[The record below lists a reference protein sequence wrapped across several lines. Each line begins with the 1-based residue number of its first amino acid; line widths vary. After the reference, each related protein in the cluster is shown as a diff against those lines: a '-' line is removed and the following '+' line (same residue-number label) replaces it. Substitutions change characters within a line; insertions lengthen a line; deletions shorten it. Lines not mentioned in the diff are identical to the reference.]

1 MVFLK
6 QEFLVLRVLPPL
18 NDCMMIELEL
28 QPAAA
33 VVIFIISDG
42 GLLASLIRQHA
53 MAMVILGILEGTL
66 VGLVCIEFFTFCEM
80 NGLPWPW
87 HF

>member
-1 MVFLK
+1 
-6 QEFLVLRVLPPL
+6 
-18 NDCMMIELEL
+18 MIELEL